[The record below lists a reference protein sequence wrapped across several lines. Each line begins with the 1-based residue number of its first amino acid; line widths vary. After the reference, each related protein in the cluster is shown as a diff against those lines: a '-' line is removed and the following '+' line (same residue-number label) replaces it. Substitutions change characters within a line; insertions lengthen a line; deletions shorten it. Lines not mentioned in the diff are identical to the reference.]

1 MPRATL
7 LISADMGHADSRIGS
22 LLWSQ
27 VEVTLE
33 EPLMEKDLSRLVQD
47 GWSVIGEQVEEG
59 VGGCWV
65 RREIDT
71 WHGTRG
77 HGIRR

>member
-1 MPRATL
+1 M
-7 LISADMGHADSRIGS
+7 
-22 LLWSQ
+22 
-27 VEVTLE
+27 TLE